1 MTMAGFT
8 IQPDDLHTT
17 GQALDQAGGD
27 LHTQW
32 QQLKAQTLAIRY
44 GSTDAISPLIQM
56 TMLGAVAIA
65 DSCFGSSRDA
75 MSGHAQAL
83 RSAAQHYTD
92 AEASSS
98 ALFSAQ

>member
-1 MTMAGFT
+1 MAGFT

-27 LHTQW
+27 LHSQW
-32 QQLKAQTLAIRY
+32 QQLKARTLSIQY
-44 GSTDAISPLIQM
+44 GSTDSISPLIQM

-65 DSCFGSSRDA
+65 DSCFGSSREA
-75 MSGHAQAL
+75 MSSHATAL
-83 RSAAQHYTD
+83 RSAAQHYTE
-92 AEASSS
+92 AEANSS